1 MVLKMMQNFLTT
13 NKTLQTP
20 SEKHGEKQDEQ
31 QQQQQQ
37 REKQEQQQ
45 HGEEQREAAEEV
57 KLESLQD
64 EIRDMIVNLSIRGHN
79 QTIVYTYNALSQTST
94 KFKRLV
100 SRYLRR
106 LPKIGA
112 NRDMDRGLHSM
123 RHILKQYGRG
133 SGLVLALKKNHKQ
146 SVLSG

>member
-1 MVLKMMQNFLTT
+1 MAIKITQIIKNPDWPD
-13 NKTLQTP
+13 NSK
-20 SEKHGEKQDEQ
+20 Q

-45 HGEEQREAAEEV
+45 HGQEQRKAAEEV

-133 SGLVLALKKNHKQ
+133 SGLVLALKKNP
-146 SVLSG
+146 

>member
-45 HGEEQREAAEEV
+45 HGQEQRKAAEEV

-133 SGLVLALKKNHKQ
+133 SGLVLALKKTHKQ